1 MDSMIPEFTGF
12 LSRQTL
18 HEPQIPLL
26 SNVTGTWLAA
36 SEATNPQTW
45 ARQVRATVRFS
56 DEVDVLLSD
65 PNRVLIEVGPGGTLT
80 SSAGRHHRWS
90 TGHRAVRLMRHH
102 AQNRD
107 DRDAFLL
114 ALGQL
119 WSAGVEV
126 DWSPLRGGQ
135 SAQLITLPGYPFERQ
150 RHWIEHRT
158 NVWTGGEAVN
168 GAAAAAAGQSAPT
181 AKNGQSSMEAT
192 LQRIWG
198 QCLGLPAVDRKA
210 NFFELGGDSLVA
222 ISVAMTAGNEGLDL
236 TPQDLYEN
244 QTVAALAKALTAR
257 YAAGGLGRPSLGDL
271 THPPVPPNISYFL
284 EHGIR
289 EHEQWRVPLI
299 LQLRSDVKVD
309 DICAVLTAVRN
320 HHEALRLRLVERAAT
335 WEQVIGE
342 PGDFADLATRSL
354 PEDIKPGTPQERDA
368 LLSTLIDVVRQQDP
382 SNPLIATYVSG
393 VPGGSS
399 YLAISVRAIVAD
411 NASRDI
417 LLTDIFTAFGQQL
430 AGEEIALQ
438 PVTTPWKEWSQRCA
452 GLAVHPAVVESR
464 DYWLKTASAPTLN
477 VASEQT
483 AGAPGLPDLARRAS
497 SLTVAETTE
506 IDDARRRLRV
516 PIDEMLLAALS
527 RTVAHHVG
535 DGTIAVDV
543 SGEGRSVLKP
553 DVDLRRTVGWF
564 NTIYPIALTCAKDDG
579 ARQVLDDVHNTL
591 TAVPHYGI
599 GYGLL
604 RYLYAPTARQLGAVT
619 PADIFFSYI
628 GTIPDLPPLG
638 EDVAVRF
645 DTDTALPV
653 REAIPGLGHGIELRV
668 FRTAGVLHL
677 DWWYDSRRV
686 DAATV
691 QSLASG
697 FSSALL
703 DLIREALAADD
714 EDAGSDEMELVDLS

>member
-1 MDSMIPEFTGF
+1 
-12 LSRQTL
+12 
-18 HEPQIPLL
+18 
-26 SNVTGTWLAA
+26 
-36 SEATNPQTW
+36 
-45 ARQVRATVRFS
+45 
-56 DEVDVLLSD
+56 
-65 PNRVLIEVGPGGTLT
+65 
-80 SSAGRHHRWS
+80 
-90 TGHRAVRLMRHH
+90 MRHH

-135 SAQLITLPGYPFERQ
+135 PAQLITLPGYPFERQ
-150 RHWIEHRT
+150 RHWIEHRA
-158 NVWTGGEAVN
+158 NVWAGDTAAINGSAGPGAGEATP
-168 GAAAAAAGQSAPT
+168 A
-181 AKNGQSSMEAT
+181 AKNGQSPMEAT
-192 LQRIWG
+192 LQRIWA
-198 QCLGLPAVDRKA
+198 QCLGLSTIDRKA

-222 ISVAMTAGNEGLDL
+222 ISVAMTASNEGLDL

-244 QTVAALAKALTAR
+244 QSVAALAKALTAR
-257 YAAGGLGRPSLGDL
+257 YAAGGLARQSLGDV

-284 EHGIR
+284 EHGVR
-289 EHEQWRVPLI
+289 EREQWRVPLI

-309 DICAVLTAVRN
+309 DVCAVLTALRN
-320 HHEALRLRLVERAAT
+320 HHEALRLRLVERAGT
-335 WEQVIGE
+335 WEQVISE

-354 PEDIKPGTPQERDA
+354 PEDIGPGTPQERDA

-382 SNPLIATYVSG
+382 SNPLIATYVNG
-393 VPGGSS
+393 VPGGPS

-417 LLTDIFTAFGQQL
+417 LLTDIFTAFGQRL

-438 PVTTPWKEWSQRCA
+438 PVTTPWTEWSQRCA

-464 DYWLKTASAPTLN
+464 DYWLKTATASTLK

-483 AGAPGLPDLARRAS
+483 AGVPGLPDLARSAS

-516 PIDEMLLAALS
+516 PIDEMLLAALG
-527 RTVAHHVG
+527 RTIAHQVG
-535 DGTIAVDV
+535 DGTLAVDV

-564 NTIYPIALTCAKDDG
+564 NTIYPIALGCAKDDD
-579 ARQVLDDVHNTL
+579 AKQLLDNVHNTL
-591 TAVPHYGI
+591 TAVPHHGI

-604 RYLYAPTARQLGAVT
+604 RYLYGPTARALGAAV

-638 EDVAVRF
+638 EDVAIRF
-645 DTDTALPV
+645 DSDTALPV
-653 REAIPGLGHGIELRV
+653 RETISGLGHGIELRV

-686 DAATV
+686 DGATV

-697 FSSALL
+697 FSRTLL
-703 DLIREALAADD
+703 EVIREALAAD
-714 EDAGSDEMELVDLS
+714 ETDAGSDEMELVDLS